1 MSLILKQET
10 APSSPASGKATLY
23 VDGSNQLNIKDSG
36 GTTSTV
42 VTAGGSSPISTTG
55 NVTGGNLITAGNA
68 VVGGIK
74 TDNYYYANGSPLDM
88 QQPAGSNTQI
98 QYNNNNDFGASSNF
112 TFNSSTN
119 QLGVTGTLSV
129 SGNANVG
136 NLGATGVFATTLS
149 ATGNANVGNIGGTR
163 GVFTNVVGTL
173 ETASQP
179 NITSVGILKI
189 GRAHV

>member
-36 GTTSTV
+36 GTTSTF

-55 NVTGGNLITAGNA
+55 NVTGGNLITTGNA

-88 QQPAGSNTQI
+88 QQPAGANTQV
-98 QYNNNNDFGASSNF
+98 QYNNNGTLAGSAGIVFDFVGN
-112 TFNSSTN
+112 N
-119 QLGVTGTLSV
+119 LSV
-129 SGNANVG
+129 SNTITAVSHN
-136 NLGATGVFATTLS
+136 TGS
-149 ATGNANVGNIGGTR
+149 R
-163 GVFTNVVGTL
+163 S
-173 ETASQP
+173 EEH
-179 NITSVGILKI
+179 TSELQS
-189 GRAHV
+189 H